1 MLDMALANLNKRAR
15 LVICGGVSQYGKKP
29 TGITNTL
36 SLVSKAARMEGF
48 SVWDYR
54 DRYADAQR
62 TISRWI
68 EGGEIKRRFHIA
80 EPFERCPE
88 HLSNLLKG
96 INVGKM

>member
-1 MLDMALANLNKRAR
+1 MLDLALDSMNKHAR
-15 LVICGGVSQYGKKP
+15 IVICGAVSQYGKKP
-29 TGITNTL
+29 TGITGTL
-36 SLVSKAARMEGF
+36 NLMSQAARMEGF

-54 DRYADAQR
+54 NQYPEAVR

-68 EGGEIKRRFHIA
+68 EAGKVKRKFYIA

-88 HLSNLLKG
+88 HLANLLKG